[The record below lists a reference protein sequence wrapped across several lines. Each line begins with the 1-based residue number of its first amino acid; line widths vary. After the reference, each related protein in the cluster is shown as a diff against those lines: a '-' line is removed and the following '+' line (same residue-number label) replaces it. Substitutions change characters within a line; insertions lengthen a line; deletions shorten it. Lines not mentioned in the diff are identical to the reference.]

1 MPRSR
6 SETRVVIRTPPGP
19 VADDREADAAL
30 TRTDAV
36 VGWILRALTPE
47 VLERVGRAVGAQT
60 EASAEASIGAR
71 VGTSVDDL
79 LRHHA
84 LDLPLLVRTL
94 SPDEWR
100 QTMRRLGRPGAAA
113 TTGRAQAS

>member
-6 SETRVVIRTPPGP
+6 SETRVVVRTPPGP
-19 VADDREADAAL
+19 VADDREADADQA
-30 TRTDAV
+30 RTDAV

-47 VLERVGRAVGAQT
+47 VLERVGRAVGAQAG
-60 EASAEASIGAR
+60 ASAEAS
-71 VGTSVDDL
+71 VDDL
-79 LRHHA
+79 LGHHA

-100 QTMRRLGRPGAAA
+100 QAMRRLGRPGAAA

>member
-6 SETRVVIRTPPGP
+6 SETRVG
-19 VADDREADAAL
+19 VADEPEAGAAL
-30 TRTDAV
+30 ARTDAV

-47 VLERVGRAVGAQT
+47 VLERVGRAVGA
-60 EASAEASIGAR
+60 SAE
-71 VGTSVDDL
+71 TSVDDL
-79 LRHHA
+79 LGHHA

-100 QTMRRLGRPGAAA
+100 QAMHRLGRPGAAA